1 MLPAA
6 IIGEL
11 KAPAPAGTDDE
22 STVCVTVSLL
32 VQVTVLLTPITMV
45 IVSGEKPG
53 AALGPT
59 LVPFGIETITATAVP
74 EELEAELELELE
86 PEVELEIGLEFEI
99 EVELEIELAK
109 LLFVE
114 LVGMPGALVDIVVL
128 D

>member
-11 KAPAPAGTDDE
+11 KAPAPAGTEDE

-32 VQVTVLLTPITMV
+32 VQVTVLLTPITTV

-59 LVPFGIETITATAVP
+59 LVPFGIATITATAVP
-74 EELEAELELELE
+74 EELEAELELEFE
-86 PEVELEIGLEFEI
+86 PEVELELTEAEL
-99 EVELEIELAK
+99 ELEIELAK

-114 LVGMPGALVDIVVL
+114 LVWTPGALVDIVVL